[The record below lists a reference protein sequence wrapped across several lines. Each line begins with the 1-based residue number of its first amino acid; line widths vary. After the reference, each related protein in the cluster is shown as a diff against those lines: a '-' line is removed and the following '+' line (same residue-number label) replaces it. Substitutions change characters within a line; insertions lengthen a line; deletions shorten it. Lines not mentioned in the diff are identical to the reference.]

1 MKTKFTDEADI
12 KIISG
17 SGGDGCVSFRR
28 VRFIPKG
35 GPDGGDGGNGGDVVI
50 FAKQNLTSLSDYAH
64 RRSFKAE
71 SGKPGRSSRQ
81 HGKNG
86 SDLKLPVPIGTQ
98 VFDAETLEL
107 LADLNAEGK
116 RVTVASGGRGGKGNV
131 HYKSSVRQ
139 APKVAQKGLPGQQR
153 GIRLVCKLPV
163 DVGVV
168 GPPGSGKSTLLSRV
182 TSAAPEIAAYPFTTQ
197 TPCMGVHTT
206 EIFTPLVFIEI
217 PAIVSGSTQGA
228 GVGSRY
234 FKHLERAKALIFVL
248 EGRADKTPE
257 AYMNDFNIIQG
268 ELENYG
274 PELGGKRRV
283 VALNKADV
291 FSDGMALEAIRAAL
305 ETATGARTFWISAEK
320 EMGLEPLMKAVEALC
335 GADGDV

>member
-12 KIISG
+12 KITSG

-28 VRFIPKG
+28 ARFIPKG

-50 FAKQNLTSLSDYAH
+50 FAKQNLTSLSEYAH

-86 SDLKLPVPIGTQ
+86 SDLRLPVPIGTQ

-107 LADLNAEGK
+107 LADLNVEGK
-116 RVTVASGGRGGKGNV
+116 QVAVASGGRGGKGNV

-139 APKVAQKGLPGQQR
+139 APKVAQKGLPGQKR

-182 TSAAPEIAAYPFTTQ
+182 TSAAPEIAAYPFTTR

-206 EIFTPLVFIEI
+206 ETFASLVFIEI
-217 PAIVSGSTQGA
+217 PAIVTGATQGA
-228 GVGSRY
+228 GLGSRY
-234 FKHLERAKALIFVL
+234 FKHLERAKAFIFVL
-248 EGRADKTPE
+248 EGRVDKTPE
-257 AYMNDFNIIQG
+257 EYMNDFNIIQG

-291 FSDGMALEAIRAAL
+291 FPDGTEPEAIRAAV
-305 ETATGARTFWISAEK
+305 ETAIGVRTFWISAEK
-320 EMGLEPLMKAVEALC
+320 GTGLEALMGAVEALY